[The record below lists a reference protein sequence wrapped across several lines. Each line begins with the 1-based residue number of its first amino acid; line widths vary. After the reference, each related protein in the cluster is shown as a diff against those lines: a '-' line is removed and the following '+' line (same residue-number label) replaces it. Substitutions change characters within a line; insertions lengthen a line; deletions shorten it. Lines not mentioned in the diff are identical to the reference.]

1 MNGHEPLKSDYKKEN
16 NGYVQGRRV
25 NKVIEVGRMPF
36 KYAKRLCT

>member
-1 MNGHEPLKSDYKKEN
+1 MDINHLIQIYKEEN

-36 KYAKRLCT
+36 KYAKWLCT